1 MFDYYSDYGVREI
14 CRGVKERNQDC
25 ILEMAAYLSKQV
37 TSESILVPIPQH
49 TGRAEY
55 TKEISDLISKWTG
68 AKVADVLRCKS
79 HEPGYILKK
88 RGAKYSPRFYLKG
101 EKPVGKIVL
110 IDNVIATGATIREA
124 ERVIGNCDV
133 QVYACDYGAITT

>member
-14 CRGVKERNQDC
+14 CHGVKERNQDC

-37 TSESILVPIPQH
+37 TSDSILVPVPQH

-55 TKEISDLISKWTG
+55 TKEIADLISGWTG
-68 AKVADVLRCKS
+68 ACVADVLGCKP
-79 HEPGYILKK
+79 HESGYRLKK
-88 RGAKYSPRFYLKG
+88 RGEKYSPRFFLRG
-101 EKPVGKIVL
+101 EKPVGRVVL

-133 QVYACDYGAITT
+133 QVYACDYGAKTA